1 MAGNFNVSGIVKLV
15 DDFSAKARTIAAA
28 TDHMSQRMTAFQQK
42 AASLKST
49 LVGLGAAI
57 AGAFTFNKLK
67 DALHEAATEQVGIR
81 RFEHMFEM
89 MKDVIGVGKHELEQ
103 EINRLGK
110 LSAIDPDLLMA
121 ETSERLMKGA
131 RLTGK
136 NFLRAIQLSTNIA
149 AGEGAN
155 SEAATTAAFSK
166 VAGMLINPRQAM
178 RKAQAEGIINPED
191 LKKFQQLAK
200 HSKNIAHLQ
209 GLVLDAM
216 EKRHGGRAKGM
227 MFSPSFTDSMI
238 KMSHKEMM
246 SGIGTLINPLI
257 SKKVFEITSAIIEF
271 ADGMTK
277 LGKELEKISDT
288 GQRWKKFTEVL
299 GSSSPVIKILAGAL
313 AFIGGVLAVFAL
325 KAALAMAPMLI
336 MLAVFGVAAWLVY
349 DFSGAI
355 DELTAGFSNL
365 DSGGK
370 VLAATVGIVS
380 AAFVAWKVG
389 SIIASLA
396 SLAVATWS
404 AAGPWILWAAAIL
417 IVAGLIYIFRDS
429 ISAAFSGLGDVISNV
444 WTGMKD
450 GAQVAIDYIVNIYT
464 SAVGKLKELFLGLK
478 NIFLGI
484 GDSISA
490 AGSWVGGKLGI
501 TQGPS
506 TLPAAGAKASV
517 EGQVNINIKD
527 PGNNASISSSSNGN
541 IPVNVGQTR
550 GGSYRSTVPSSMV
563 PGPR

>member
-28 TDHMSQRMTAFQQK
+28 TDQMSNRMAAFQQK
-42 AASLKST
+42 AAGLKHT

-57 AGAFTFNKLK
+57 AGAFTMHKLK

-89 MKDVIGVGKHELEQ
+89 MKNTIGVGKKELDE
-103 EINRLGK
+103 EIKRLAKGA
-110 LSAIDPDLLMA
+110 AIDPDFIMA
-121 ETSERLMKGA
+121 ETSEKLMKGA

-149 AGEGAN
+149 AGEGAT
-155 SEAATTAAFSK
+155 EAATSTAFAK
-166 VAGMLINPRQAM
+166 VAGLLINPRRAM
-178 RKAQAEGIINPED
+178 MKAQTEGLINPED
-191 LKKFQQLAK
+191 LKRFQQLAK
-200 HSKNIAHLQ
+200 HSKNIAYLQ

-227 MFSPSFTDSMI
+227 MFSPSFTMAMLDRAP
-238 KMSHKEMM
+238 KEMM

-257 SKKVFEITSAIIEF
+257 SKKVYEITSAIIEF
-271 ADGMTK
+271 GDALSE
-277 LGKELEKISDT
+277 LGTDLEKISDT

-299 GSSSPVIKILAGAL
+299 GSSSPAIKILAGSL
-313 AFIGGVLAVFAL
+313 AFIGGVLTVFAL
-325 KAALAMAPMLI
+325 RAAIAVAPMLVL
-336 MLAVFGVAAWLVY
+336 LAVFGVVAWLIY
-349 DFSGAI
+349 DCQGAI
-355 DELTAGFSNL
+355 DELTAAFNNL

-370 VLAATVGIVS
+370 VLAATIGIVS

-417 IVAGLIYIFRDS
+417 IVAGLIYIFKDS
-429 ISAAFSGLGDVISNV
+429 ISAAFSGLGDIISKV

-484 GDSISA
+484 GDNISA

-506 TLPAAGAKASV
+506 TLPAVGAKASV

-541 IPVNVGQTR
+541 VPVNVGQTR

>member
-28 TDHMSQRMTAFQQK
+28 TDHMSQRMTAFQQR

-49 LVGLGAAI
+49 MVGLGTAI
-57 AGAFTFNKLK
+57 AGAFTFHKLK

-89 MKDVIGVGKHELEQ
+89 MKNTIGVGKKELDE
-103 EINRLGK
+103 EIKRLAKGA
-110 LSAIDPDLLMA
+110 AIDPDFIMA
-121 ETSERLMKGA
+121 ETSEKLMKGA

-149 AGEGAN
+149 AGEGAT
-155 SEAATTAAFSK
+155 EAATSAAFAK
-166 VAGMLINPRQAM
+166 VAGLLINPRRAM
-178 RKAQAEGIINPED
+178 MKAQTEGLINPED
-191 LKKFQQLAK
+191 LKRFQQLAK
-200 HSKNIAHLQ
+200 HSKNIAYLQ

-227 MFSPSFTDSMI
+227 MFSPSFTMAMLDRAP
-238 KMSHKEMM
+238 KEMM

-257 SKKVFEITSAIIEF
+257 SKKVYEITSAIIEF
-271 ADGMTK
+271 GDALSE
-277 LGKELEKISDT
+277 LGTDLEKISDT
-288 GQRWKKFTEVL
+288 GQRWQRFTDVL
-299 GSSSPVIKILAGAL
+299 QASPPAIKILAGAL
-313 AFIGGVLAVFAL
+313 AFIGGVLSVFAL
-325 KAALAMAPMLI
+325 KAIMAMAPMLI

-355 DELTAGFSNL
+355 NELTSGFSEL

-417 IVAGLIYIFRDS
+417 IVAGLIYVFSDS
-429 ISAAFSGLGDVISNV
+429 ISAAFSGLGDIISKV

-484 GDSISA
+484 GDNISA

-506 TLPAAGAKASV
+506 TLPAVGAKASV

-527 PGNNASISSSSNGN
+527 PGNNASVSSSSNGN
-541 IPVNVGQTR
+541 VPVNVGQTR

>member
-28 TDHMSQRMTAFQQK
+28 TDHMSQRMTAFQQR

-49 LVGLGAAI
+49 MVGLGTAI
-57 AGAFTFNKLK
+57 AGAFTFHKLK

-89 MKDVIGVGKHELEQ
+89 MKNTIGVGKKELDA
-103 EINRLGK
+103 EIKRLGK
-110 LSAIDPDLLMA
+110 VAAIDPDLIMA
-121 ETSERLMKGA
+121 ETSEKLMKGA

-155 SEAATTAAFSK
+155 NEAATTAAFSK
-166 VAGMLINPRQAM
+166 VAGLLINPRRAM
-178 RKAQAEGIINPED
+178 MKAQAEGLINPED
-191 LKKFQQLAK
+191 LKRFQQLAK
-200 HSKNIAHLQ
+200 HSKNIAYLQ

-227 MFSPSFTDSMI
+227 MFSPSFTMAMLDRAP
-238 KMSHKEMM
+238 KEMM

-257 SKKVFEITSAIIEF
+257 SKKVYEITSAIIEF
-271 ADGMTK
+271 GDALSE
-277 LGKELEKISDT
+277 LGTDLEKIADT
-288 GQRWKKFTEVL
+288 GQRWKKFNEIL
-299 GSSSPVIKILAGAL
+299 SASSPAIKILAGSL
-313 AFIGGVLAVFAL
+313 AFIGGVLTVFAL
-325 KAALAMAPMLI
+325 RAAIAVAPMLVL
-336 MLAVFGVAAWLVY
+336 LAVFGVIAWLIY
-349 DFSGAI
+349 DCQGAI
-355 DELTAGFSNL
+355 DELTAAFNNL

-370 VLAATVGIVS
+370 VLAATIGIVS

-389 SIIASLA
+389 SILASLA
-396 SLAVATWS
+396 SLAVATWA
-404 AAGPWILWAAAIL
+404 AAGPWVLWAAAII
-417 IVAGLIYIFRDS
+417 IVAGLIYVFSDS
-429 ISAAFSGLGDVISNV
+429 ISAAFSGLGDIISKV

-484 GDSISA
+484 GDNISA

-506 TLPAAGAKASV
+506 TLPAVGAKASV

-527 PGNNASISSSSNGN
+527 PGNNASVSSSSNGN
-541 IPVNVGQTR
+541 VPVNVGQTR

>member
-57 AGAFTFNKLK
+57 AGAFTFHKLK

-89 MKDVIGVGKHELEQ
+89 MKNTIGVGKKELDE
-103 EINRLGK
+103 EIKRLAKGA
-110 LSAIDPDLLMA
+110 AIDPDFIMA
-121 ETSERLMKGA
+121 ETSEKLMKGA

-149 AGEGAN
+149 AGEGAT
-155 SEAATTAAFSK
+155 EAATSTAFAK
-166 VAGMLINPRQAM
+166 VAGLLINPRRAM
-178 RKAQAEGIINPED
+178 MKAQAEGLINPED

-200 HSKNIAHLQ
+200 HSKNVAHLQ

-227 MFSPSFTDSMI
+227 MFSPSFTMA
-238 KMSHKEMM
+238 MLEMAPKEMM

-257 SKKVFEITSAIIEF
+257 SKKVYEITSAIIEF
-271 ADGMTK
+271 GNALSD
-277 LGKELEKISDT
+277 LGTDLEKIPDT

-429 ISAAFSGLGDVISNV
+429 ISAAFSGLGDIISKV

-484 GDSISA
+484 GDNISA

-506 TLPAAGAKASV
+506 TLPAVGAKASV

-527 PGNNASISSSSNGN
+527 PGNNASVSSSSNGN
-541 IPVNVGQTR
+541 VPVNVGQTR